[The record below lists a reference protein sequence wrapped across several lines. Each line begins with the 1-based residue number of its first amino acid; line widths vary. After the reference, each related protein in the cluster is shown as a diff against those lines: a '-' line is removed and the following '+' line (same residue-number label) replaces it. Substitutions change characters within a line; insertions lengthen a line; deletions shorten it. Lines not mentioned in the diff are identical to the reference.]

1 MRLDILHASD
11 KEVLNV
17 GFGVWRIMKT
27 RPTERKA
34 TKVVTSHVMLRLPV
48 RQPSSRGREASRAI
62 GP

>member
-1 MRLDILHASD
+1 
-11 KEVLNV
+11 
-17 GFGVWRIMKT
+17 MKT

-48 RQPSSRGREASRAI
+48 RQPSSRGREAIRAI